1 MENKQTIVEIVKGDI
16 KNRNKVTTLEQYR
29 ELEESNAFK
38 NEMYRSYYSFDKT
51 FTDYV
56 IKNKSVKGFDGLVYV
71 DKIIIDIDKG
81 DIDEENMQGYIRH
94 CLNDLFE
101 FGIDSNHVNIWF
113 SGSGYHIELLNVFGF
128 SPNKNLHEKVKAT
141 MSEYFSF
148 GDNIYDKTRIIR
160 SKWSLNKKTNLY
172 KVWIPLQNIWDMSH
186 ADVKKIA
193 QSKSAYNKFV
203 KSKEH
208 FWSTYNDNTTQIE
221 PYLQQHVLSK
231 PTSVMIN
238 STPVKNGTTNSM
250 VTCVQHIF
258 NEGPS
263 QGSRNMKMMRMISS
277 YKRAGIPF
285 LVALNGMITWANGEL
300 ESDEIQRTV
309 TNVYENSYSYGCDDS
324 ILMEYCDPKCIHF
337 KRKDYMLDIKDVES
351 LEDSFRK
358 YIMTDFSKKSID
370 LSKVFTGI
378 NQYLFKPGELII
390 FSGDTGMGKTA
401 LVQQIITFCKKDTLF
416 LSLEMHENLTWRR
429 FVQIVENKPKEWV
442 YDAYKTENVSF
453 KDKLKHIRIMSIAPE
468 IEAVKKVVAQYE
480 PNVLV
485 VDTTDELQV
494 DGNKGTIEEQ
504 NTIID
509 GLKQIAQRNDTIVIA
524 VHHVNK
530 ASASQGSIGLH
541 SLKGSSNV
549 VQKADKVMVVKGNRN
564 EMHRTITSE
573 KSRDEARFELVTTFQ
588 YKTMTFEKLDM

>member
-1 MENKQTIVEIVKGDI
+1 MENKQTIVEIVKGKI
-16 KNRNKVTTLEQYR
+16 HNRNKVTTLEQYR
-29 ELEESNAFK
+29 ELRESNAFK
-38 NEMYRSYYSFDKT
+38 GEMYRSYYSFDKT
-51 FTDYV
+51 FTDFV

-71 DKIIIDIDKG
+71 DNIIIDIDKG
-81 DIDEENMQGYIRH
+81 EIDDENLQEYLRH
-94 CLNDLFE
+94 SLNDLFD
-101 FGIDSNHVNIWF
+101 FGIDSNHVNVWF

-128 SPNKNLHEKVKAT
+128 QPNKNLHEKVKAT

-160 SKWSLNKKTNLY
+160 SKWSLNTKTDLY
-172 KVWIPLQNIWDMSH
+172 KIWIPLQYVWDLSY

-193 QSKSAYNKFV
+193 QSKNAYNKFV

-208 FWSTYNDNTTQIE
+208 FWSTYNDDTTQIE
-221 PYLQQHVLSK
+221 PYLNRHVLSK
-231 PTSVMIN
+231 PTSVMVN
-238 STPVKNGTTNSM
+238 NTPIKSGTTNSM

-258 NEGPS
+258 NEGPA

-300 ESDEIQRTV
+300 ESDEIARTV
-309 TNVYENSYSYGCDDS
+309 TNVYENQYSYGCDDS

-337 KRKDYMLDIKDVES
+337 KRKDYMLDIKDVDS

-358 YIMTDFSKKSID
+358 YVMTDFTKKSID
-370 LSKVFTGI
+370 LSEVFDGI

-416 LSLEMHENLTWRR
+416 LSLEMNENLTWRR

-442 YDAYKTENVSF
+442 YDAYKTDNVSF
-453 KDKLKHIRIMSIAPE
+453 KDKLQHIRIMTIAPE

-494 DGNKGTIEEQ
+494 DGNKGAIEEQ

-524 VHHVNK
+524 IHHVNK
-530 ASASQGSIGLH
+530 ASAAQGSIGLH

-573 KSRDEARFELVTTFQ
+573 KSRDEARFELITTFQ
-588 YKTMTFEKLDM
+588 YKTMTFERLDM